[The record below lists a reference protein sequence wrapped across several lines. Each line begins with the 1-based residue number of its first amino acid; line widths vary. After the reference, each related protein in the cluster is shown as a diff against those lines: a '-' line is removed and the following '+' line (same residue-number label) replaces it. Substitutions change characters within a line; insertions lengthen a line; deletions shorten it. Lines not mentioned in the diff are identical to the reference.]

1 MILKSG
7 VTRERVALY
16 TFDMRTHT
24 QTPWRQNKKELRET
38 IYRKD
43 GGNMRGKHAGIRVD
57 RVPGKWPAQN
67 GADANLN
74 IHPSTCYVFLM
85 CTTAILFFLLS
96 LVVRESRGDAW
107 KLSITFFLVV
117 GGGSRGGVTP
127 CQQVRAPT
135 HTRKTVFP

>member
-1 MILKSG
+1 MC
-7 VTRERVALY
+7 
-16 TFDMRTHT
+16 
-24 QTPWRQNKKELRET
+24 
-38 IYRKD
+38 
-43 GGNMRGKHAGIRVD
+43 GKHAGIRVD

-85 CTTAILFFLLS
+85 YDYSLFS

-135 HTRKTVFP
+135 HTRKTVSLNFPVKGNGQARSASCFIPLKVNFDDPPQSAGAGRRWGLNVSGIHESPY